1 MKKTI
6 VFFLLILA
14 SFISNAQCSTV
25 SVQISSSDTTSIQL
39 YNAGIF
45 NIPSGFANV
54 CEWEV
59 VDFSGEI
66 IFQETTSGDFEDQSF
81 ALFDHSVP
89 ITDSMKAS
97 IIITNEVEGIICTM
111 TDTLYWKET
120 EVIPGAFIGNW
131 SVLSS
136 NGGVS
141 EDISTSTENDIKE
154 EFIELYPSPAQ
165 GYFSINGEQ
174 ETYDFHIINLNGQV
188 IESYFDFSK
197 SDKVDISNLSKGIY
211 FVRFLDGNI
220 KKISVNR

>member
-1 MKKTI
+1 MKKII
-6 VFFLLILA
+6 VFFLFILA
-14 SFISNAQCSTV
+14 TFVSHAQCSTV

-81 ALFDHSVP
+81 ALFNHSVP
-89 ITDSMKAS
+89 ITDSMKAT
-97 IIITNEVEGIICTM
+97 IVITNEVEGIICTM
-111 TDTLYWKET
+111 TDTLFWKET

-131 SVLSS
+131 SVLSN

-141 EDISTSTENDIKE
+141 EDITSTGTINNLLMEI
-154 EFIELYPSPAQ
+154 YPSPAQ
-165 GYFSINGEQ
+165 DYFSINGEQ
-174 ETYDFHIINLNGQV
+174 ETYDFQIINLNGQ
-188 IESYFDFSK
+188 IIKSYFDFSK
-197 SDKVDISNLSKGIY
+197 SKKVDISNFPNGVY
-211 FVRFLDGNI
+211 FVQFVDEKNKVMHKLI
-220 KKISVNR
+220 KR

>member
-1 MKKTI
+1 MKKNI
-6 VFFLLILA
+6 AFFLFILA
-14 SFISNAQCSTV
+14 NFVSNAQCSTV

-66 IFQETTSGDFEDQSF
+66 IFQETTSGDFGDQSF
-81 ALFDHSVP
+81 ALFEHSVP
-89 ITDSMKAS
+89 IIDSMKAT

-111 TDTLYWKET
+111 TDTLFWKET
-120 EVIPGAFIGNW
+120 EIIPGAFIGNW

-141 EDISTSTENDIKE
+141 EDISTSTEDNTKE
-154 EFIELYPSPAQ
+154 QFIELYPSPVQ
-165 GYFSINGEQ
+165 DYFSINGDQ
-174 ETYDFHIINLNGQV
+174 EAYDFQIININGQI
-188 IESYFDFSK
+188 IESYFDLSK
-197 SDKVDISNLSKGIY
+197 SEKVDISNLTNGIY

-220 KKISVNR
+220 KKISVKR